1 MFSFC
6 LLQQY
11 KFGKLP
17 LFHPAMF
24 IERITRI
31 ELASPAW
38 EADALTIVLYSQ
50 FGE

>member
-1 MFSFC
+1 
-6 LLQQY
+6 
-11 KFGKLP
+11 
-17 LFHPAMF
+17 MF

-50 FGE
+50 MVSKFASHGLCRIYE